1 MRNAVLLKIGG
12 LRLVLAQVD
21 VRSLESV
28 MDIDP
33 ADGPQGSVGW
43 VPYAGQRWPTYCLGE
58 GLQRLAHIP
67 VARRVCVLLVLPH
80 GYLGVLCD
88 EARTLVD
95 LQEASFEIPACMQAA
110 QSPISGLHSVEE
122 CLACVSDAGRLS
134 AYIQQS
140 SVVHDRERC
149 LDA

>member
-12 LRLVLAQVD
+12 MRLVLAQAD

-33 ADGPQGSVGW
+33 ADCPQGSVGW
-43 VPYAGQRWPTYCLGE
+43 APYAGQRWPAYCLGE
-58 GLQRLAHIP
+58 GLLLLEPIP
-67 VARRVCVLLVLPH
+67 AARRVCALLALPQ

-95 LQEASFEIPACMQAA
+95 FQEASFEIPACMYVA
-110 QSPISGLHSVEE
+110 QSPISGLRMVEE
-122 CLACVSDAGRLS
+122 GLACVSDAGRLS
-134 AYIQQS
+134 AYLQQT
-140 SVVHDRERC
+140 SVVHNAEV
-149 LDA
+149 L